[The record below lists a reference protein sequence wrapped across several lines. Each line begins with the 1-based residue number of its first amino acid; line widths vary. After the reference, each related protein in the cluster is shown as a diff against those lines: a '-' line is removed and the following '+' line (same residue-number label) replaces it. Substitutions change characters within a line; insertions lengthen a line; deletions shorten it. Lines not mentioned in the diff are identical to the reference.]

1 MEYLE
6 TLINTLF
13 DILID
18 LASKLKRPRI
28 KQLLRALVVSF
39 VLCCF
44 SVALRITESNLLALP
59 TVITAFIL
67 LLVLTIISR
76 TTLVGYDEQ
85 LQKFIERSQHGNK
98 RHFGSSISVG
108 ECPAEIETEHE
119 GSNLENESESDTIE
133 HSECEREDNQVH
145 EG

>member
-44 SVALRITESNLLALP
+44 SIILRITERNLLAIP

-85 LQKFIERSQHGNK
+85 LQKFIERSQYGNK
-98 RHFGSSISVG
+98 RHFGSSISTG
-108 ECPAEIETEHE
+108 ECSAEIETEHK
-119 GSNLENESESDTIE
+119 GGNLEDEPESDTVE
-133 HSECEREDNQVH
+133 HSEREREDNQVH